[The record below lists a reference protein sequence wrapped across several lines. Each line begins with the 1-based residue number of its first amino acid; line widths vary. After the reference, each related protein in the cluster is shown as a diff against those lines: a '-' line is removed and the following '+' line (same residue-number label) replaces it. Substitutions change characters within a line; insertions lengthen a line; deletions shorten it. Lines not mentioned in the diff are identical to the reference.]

1 MAARNLTEKEVEE
14 LKKDLAENKL
24 SYNEMSHKFGV
35 SNLFISQ
42 VNKGILY
49 PDENVNI
56 IRILGVPNKSERCIR
71 PKIKKYCELC
81 GKEINVESRL
91 CLDCY
96 VKEKLRQNS
105 NVSEEELINLLK
117 EN

>member
-49 PDENVNI
+49 PDKNTDI
-56 IRILGVPNKSERCIR
+56 IRLYGSIR
-71 PKIKKYCELC
+71 PETKKYCEIC

-96 VKEKLRQNS
+96 AKEKLRQNS
-105 NVSEEELINLLK
+105 NVSEEKLINLLK

>member
-1 MAARNLTEKEVEE
+1 MAAKNLTDEEVEE

-49 PDENVNI
+49 PDKDGNI
-56 IRILGVPNKSERCIR
+56 IRSSGVPNEKSIR
-71 PKIKKYCELC
+71 PKIKKYCEIC

-91 CLDCY
+91 CFDCY
-96 VKEKLRQNS
+96 TKEKLKQNS

>member
-1 MAARNLTEKEVEE
+1 MAARNLTDEEVEE

-49 PDENVNI
+49 PDKDVNI
-56 IRILGVPNKSERCIR
+56 LRSSGVPNKRSESIR
-71 PKIKKYCELC
+71 PKVKKYCEIC
-81 GKEINVESRL
+81 GKEINIESRL
-91 CLDCY
+91 CFDCY
-96 VKEKLRQNS
+96 TKEKLKQNS
-105 NVSEEELINLLK
+105 NVSEEELISLLK